1 MQERRKVPRI
11 EVDEPAFISGDG
23 SSMRCHVVNISPE
36 GAAIDVPNPAYV
48 ASRFNLMLES
58 DRLIRKCKL
67 VWIMKTRIG
76 VVFVV

>member
-23 SSMRCHVVNISPE
+23 SSTRCRVVNISPE

-48 ASRFNLMLES
+48 SARFNLMLES
-58 DRLIRKCKL
+58 DRSIRECKL